1 MRLLLGGLLDF
12 NVGRALTDFVLEFV
26 AGLLEFSQALTNP
39 AGELREFL
47 RPKKEDDDNKNEQSF
62 GPTGHT

>member
-1 MRLLLGGLLDF
+1 MDF
-12 NVGRALTDFVLEFV
+12 AFEFV
-26 AGLLEFSQALTNP
+26 AGLLEFSQTLTNP